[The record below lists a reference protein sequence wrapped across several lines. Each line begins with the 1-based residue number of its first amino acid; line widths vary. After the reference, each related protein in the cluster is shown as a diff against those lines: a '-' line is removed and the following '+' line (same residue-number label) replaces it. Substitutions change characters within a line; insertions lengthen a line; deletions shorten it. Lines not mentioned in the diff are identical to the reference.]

1 MILSLI
7 LISDF
12 KTRKKSNDYIV
23 FLIMLLFSFFNGLG
37 VFTILENDILGN
49 VSVFLPV
56 LLCTIGAV
64 ISVILILFL
73 IFLLKL
79 VVLKVKKIANKK
91 WSLAFP
97 ILGCLISIYLMI
109 GKLFE

>member
-1 MILSLI
+1 MFLKNLKTNLEVVKFVIPLLILVLSLI

-37 VFTILENDILGN
+37 VFTILDNDILGN

-73 IFLLKL
+73 IFLASDIDYFKNFDSES
-79 VVLKVKKIANKK
+79 KR
-91 WSLAFP
+91 
-97 ILGCLISIYLMI
+97 
-109 GKLFE
+109 